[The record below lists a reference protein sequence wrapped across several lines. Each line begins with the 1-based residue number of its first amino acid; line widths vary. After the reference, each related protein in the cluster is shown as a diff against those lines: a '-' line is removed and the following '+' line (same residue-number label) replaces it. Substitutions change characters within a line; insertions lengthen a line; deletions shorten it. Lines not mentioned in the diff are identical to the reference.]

1 MLRVATLNLWNRHE
15 PWDARLRAIRE
26 GLRALAP
33 DVCGLQEVLHPC
45 VEGLGPDQATQVAEG
60 LGYHVAFGPAWE
72 LGGVEFGN
80 AVLSRWPIVETRT
93 LALPDGG
100 TDESRCLVFA
110 SIDAPFGR
118 LPFFVT
124 HLNWKLDEGHVRER
138 QVRAVAEHVASLAP
152 TSGFPPVLVG
162 DFNAE
167 PGSDEVRFLRLLRGF
182 FPEGLSQRE
191 EGERLQTALGWIREY
206 VLEQRLP
213 ALGTALPD
221 VQTLTTG
228 TDGFV
233 LATTQGTL
241 VEGWVELYRQGHLRG
256 ALFGARVED
265 RPTVLVARK
274 SFYVSFDLGRAAH
287 LLNELEAIAG
297 GSSAWEA
304 SGDWMWGP
312 PTGTYVLASDILA
325 VLLRC

>member
-45 VEGLGPDQATQVAEG
+45 VAGLGADQATQVAEG

-167 PGSDEVRFLRLLRGF
+167 PGSDEVRFLRGLCSLGGPSVYFADAFELAGGDGPGATFARSNPFAAKLREPDRRIDYVFVRG
-182 FPEGLSQRE
+182 PDAAGRGLPIEARRCFDSPLD
-191 EGERLQTALGWIREY
+191 GVYPSDHYGVVA
-206 VLEQRLP
+206 
-213 ALGTALPD
+213 
-221 VQTLTTG
+221 TLTTE
-228 TDGFV
+228 
-233 LATTQGTL
+233 A
-241 VEGWVELYRQGHLRG
+241 
-256 ALFGARVED
+256 D
-265 RPTVLVARK
+265 R
-274 SFYVSFDLGRAAH
+274 
-287 LLNELEAIAG
+287 
-297 GSSAWEA
+297 
-304 SGDWMWGP
+304 
-312 PTGTYVLASDILA
+312 
-325 VLLRC
+325 